1 MREHSFIF
9 LNKNLPNSAQ
19 ALRMCTLEI
28 EKKIISA
35 DLGRKLANCRSGG
48 VDPQTGGGGK
58 ARSVGRGGGT
68 GSMEGLGK

>member
-9 LNKNLPNSAQ
+9 LNKNLPNSARV
-19 ALRMCTLEI
+19 LRMCTLGI
-28 EKKIISA
+28 EKKCA